1 MHHRKNARRYTIVVT
16 DGQCSDSCPGLDEI
30 SSQLRGSADQPGS
43 QVWSIGVGSDIDD
56 NELKMISGNA
66 NKVVNIEDYNK
77 IQEIKEV
84 CFL

>member
-1 MHHRKNARRYTIVVT
+1 MVT

-30 SSQLRGSADQPGS
+30 SSQLRGSVDQPGS

-56 NELKMISGNA
+56 NELKMISGNV